1 MEFFEIADASLTP
14 ELIRERVTIDALPD
28 VCDEIDGLDEP
39 EDLGRVVYFLQWGR
53 YHIRRDP
60 VMGGVRFWV
69 PDCPNALA
77 WTVTT
82 GYPPAPDKVV
92 LHATFNRPDHE
103 PEFIEAT
110 KALLAAFKQGLE
122 RGVDGLPPASE
133 PQARRETAAPLIG
146 DLRRKP

>member
-1 MEFFEIADASLTP
+1 MEFFEIASASLTP

-28 VCDEIDGLDEP
+28 YCDEIDVLDEP

-53 YHIRRDP
+53 YHIRRDL

-82 GYPPAPDKVV
+82 GYPPSPDKVM

-122 RGVDGLPPASE
+122 RGAGGAHQAPEPP
-133 PQARRETAAPLIG
+133 ARRETVTPLIG
-146 DLRRKP
+146 DLRGKR